1 VIDDMKYAGLT
12 AEGRPAWYVPHAQA
26 AESIDG
32 VARTITVTL
41 RTAGDPVALSPALRR
56 VVRELDPDLPITGL
70 RSMNDVLAASVARP
84 RFTMS
89 LMILFAGLAL
99 TLGAVGIYGVISYT
113 VARRTQELGIRMALG
128 AEPGRLARKVV
139 GEGARLTMVGLIVG
153 AIGAAAGT
161 RLLSALLFGVSA
173 MDPTTFIVAAALLTG
188 VALIASWV
196 PARRATRIDPA
207 IALRR
212 E

>member
-1 VIDDMKYAGLT
+1 MT